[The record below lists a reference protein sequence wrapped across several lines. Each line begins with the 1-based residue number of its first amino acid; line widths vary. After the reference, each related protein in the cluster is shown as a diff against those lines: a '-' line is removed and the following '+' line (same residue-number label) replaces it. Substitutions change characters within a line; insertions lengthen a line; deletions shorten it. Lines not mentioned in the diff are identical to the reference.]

1 MKRWMLGC
9 VVLCAAA
16 CKPTP
21 PVIPG
26 ATPGNPQG
34 ECRQAP
40 VTGTRILGATLV
52 HGATFYMLMI
62 DTCGTDLT
70 QLAAAARACQDRSEC
85 GQTLTPEGQSE
96 VNDALSS
103 LNTAPSPMLLG
114 GGLAFLGRAGKF
126 TLVEWDASR
135 NPQDVIAAVNQAA
148 TGGTSSPVQCCP
160 GCTACDPAT
169 AGAKCTGAPPRVD
182 KAPAPGFL
190 PLPGPAV
197 CTCDAVCADKAS
209 NKLPADCDCAKLCHC
224 P

>member
-1 MKRWMLGC
+1 MKLRWMLGC
-9 VVLCAAA
+9 LVLCAAA
-16 CKPTP
+16 CKPAP

-34 ECRQAP
+34 VCRQTP

-62 DTCGTDLT
+62 DACGTDLT
-70 QLAAAARACQDRSEC
+70 KLAEAARACHDRSDC
-85 GQTLTPEGQSE
+85 GVALSPEGQTE

-103 LNTAPSPMLLG
+103 TMSPVLLG
-114 GGLAFLGRAGKF
+114 GGLAFLGRSGKF

-135 NPQDVIAAVNQAA
+135 SPQDVIAAVSQAPPTPGA
-148 TGGTSSPVQCCP
+148 SPVACCP
-160 GCTACDPAT
+160 GCATCDPAT
-169 AGAKCTGAPPRVD
+169 GGAQCTGAPPRVD

-190 PLPGPAV
+190 PLAGPAV
-197 CTCDAVCADKAS
+197 CACDAVCAAKA
-209 NKLPADCDCAKLCHC
+209 NKQVPADCDCARLCHC

>member
-9 VVLCAAA
+9 LVLCAAA

-21 PVIPG
+21 PVVPG

-34 ECRQAP
+34 VCRQTP

-62 DTCGTDLT
+62 DACGTDLT
-70 QLAAAARACQDRSEC
+70 QLAEAARACQDRSDC
-85 GQTLTPEGQSE
+85 GQTLTQEGQTE
-96 VNDALSS
+96 VDDALSA
-103 LNTAPSPMLLG
+103 LGTTPSPMLLG
-114 GGLAFLGRAGKF
+114 GGLAFLGRSGKF

-135 NPQDVIAAVNQAA
+135 SPQQVIAAVNQGAG
-148 TGGTSSPVQCCP
+148 TGASPVSCCP

-169 AGAKCTGAPPRVD
+169 AGARCTGAPPRVD

-197 CTCDAVCADKAS
+197 CACDAVCAAKA
-209 NKLPADCDCAKLCHC
+209 NKQVPADCDCARLCNC

>member
-1 MKRWMLGC
+1 M
-9 VVLCAAA
+9 VLCAVA
-16 CKPTP
+16 CRTP
-21 PVIPG
+21 PPTIPG

-34 ECRQAP
+34 VCRQTQ

-62 DTCGTDLT
+62 DACGTDLT
-70 QLAAAARACQDRSEC
+70 KLAEAARACQDRSDC
-85 GQTLTPEGQSE
+85 GVPLSPEGQTE

-103 LNTAPSPMLLG
+103 LSVTPSPVLVG
-114 GGLAFLGRAGKF
+114 GGLAFQGRSGKF

-135 NPQDVIAAVNQAA
+135 TPQQVIAAVNQGAA
-148 TGGTSSPVQCCP
+148 TGASPVACCP
-160 GCTACDPAT
+160 GCAACDPAT

-197 CTCDAVCADKAS
+197 CTCDAVCAAKA
-209 NKLPADCDCAKLCHC
+209 NKQVPADCDCARLCQC

>member
-1 MKRWMLGC
+1 M
-9 VVLCAAA
+9 VLCAVA
-16 CKPTP
+16 CRTP
-21 PVIPG
+21 PPTIPG

-34 ECRQAP
+34 VCRQTQ

-62 DTCGTDLT
+62 DACGTDLT
-70 QLAAAARACQDRSEC
+70 KLAEAARACQDRSDC
-85 GQTLTPEGQSE
+85 GVPLSPEGQTE

-103 LNTAPSPMLLG
+103 LSVTPSPVLVG
-114 GGLAFLGRAGKF
+114 GGLAFQGRSGKF

-135 NPQDVIAAVNQAA
+135 TPQQVIAAVNQGAA
-148 TGGTSSPVQCCP
+148 TGASPVACCP
-160 GCTACDPAT
+160 GCAACHPAT

-197 CTCDAVCADKAS
+197 CTCDAVCAAKA
-209 NKLPADCDCAKLCHC
+209 NKQVPADCDCARLCQC

>member
-1 MKRWMLGC
+1 MKLRWIGC
-9 VVLCAAA
+9 LVLCAAA
-16 CKPTP
+16 CKPAP

-34 ECRQAP
+34 VCRQTP

-62 DTCGTDLT
+62 DACGTDLT
-70 QLAAAARACQDRSEC
+70 KLAEAARACHDRSDC
-85 GQTLTPEGQSE
+85 GVALSPEGQTE

-103 LNTAPSPMLLG
+103 TMSPVLLG
-114 GGLAFLGRAGKF
+114 GGLAFLGRSGKF

-135 NPQDVIAAVNQAA
+135 SPQDVIAAVSQAPPTPGA
-148 TGGTSSPVQCCP
+148 SPVACCP
-160 GCTACDPAT
+160 GCATCDPAT
-169 AGAKCTGAPPRVD
+169 GGAQCTGAPPRVD

-190 PLPGPAV
+190 PLAGPAV
-197 CTCDAVCADKAS
+197 CACDAVCAAKA
-209 NKLPADCDCAKLCHC
+209 NKQVPADCDCARLCQC